1 MRNSKSLSA
10 NFVITG
16 LDAAVAIMTTL
27 LGTVTDCAASV
38 VEPEVS
44 GPTIA
49 LTLLLFTSLVA
60 ASTASAG
67 VA

>member
-1 MRNSKSLSA
+1 
-10 NFVITG
+10 
-16 LDAAVAIMTTL
+16 MTTL
-27 LGTVTDCAASV
+27 LGTVTDCAARV

-49 LTLLLFTSLVA
+49 FTLLLFTSFVA
-60 ASTASAG
+60 ASTARAG

>member
-1 MRNSKSLSA
+1 MRNKRSLSA
-10 NFVITG
+10 NFVIVG
-16 LDAAVAIMTTL
+16 LEAAVAIMTTL
-27 LGTVTDCAASV
+27 FGTVTDWAAAT

-49 LTLLLFTSLVA
+49 FTLLLFTSLVA